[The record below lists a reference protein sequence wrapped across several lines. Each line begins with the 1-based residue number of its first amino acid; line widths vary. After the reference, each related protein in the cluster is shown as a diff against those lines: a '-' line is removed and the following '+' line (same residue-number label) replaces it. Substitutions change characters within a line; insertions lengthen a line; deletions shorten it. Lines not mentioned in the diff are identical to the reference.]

1 MTLSMMRFNRFLC
14 LLMLLAVCC
23 PSRADAGTAEA
34 KWVFVGF
41 TKYRDALFIDMNRL
55 TREADRQ
62 AQVWSRITPAERSK
76 YYKQIQRDLKKI
88 NKTSPE
94 FRYVETLNEMNC
106 RSRQIRYLEVIYF
119 SREGQVIH
127 ATRDDRPSWRSVY
140 SGSLWDSL
148 LGNVCDQK
156 GGI

>member
-1 MTLSMMRFNRFLC
+1 MMRLNSLLC

-55 TREADRQ
+55 TREADQRV
-62 AQVWSRITPAERSK
+62 QVWSRITPAERSK
-76 YYKQIQRDLKKI
+76 YYKQIRWDLKKV
-88 NKTSPE
+88 NKTSRE
-94 FRYVETLNEMNC
+94 FRYVETLNETNC

-119 SREGQVIH
+119 NRDGQVIH
-127 ATRDDRPSWRSVY
+127 ATRDDRPSWRSVH

-148 LGNVCDQK
+148 LGNVCSEK

>member
-1 MTLSMMRFNRFLC
+1 MMRFNCFLC
-14 LLMLLAVCC
+14 LLMLLVVFC
-23 PSRADAGTAEA
+23 PSRVDAETTGA

-55 TREADRQ
+55 TREADRRV
-62 AQVWSRITPAERSK
+62 QVWSRITPAERSK

-88 NKTSPE
+88 EKTSPE

-119 SREGQVIH
+119 SWDGQVIH

-148 LGNVCDQK
+148 LGNVCNEK
-156 GGI
+156 MGI

>member
-1 MTLSMMRFNRFLC
+1 MMRFNCFLC

-34 KWVFVGF
+34 NWVFVGF

-55 TREADRQ
+55 TREADQR

-76 YYKQIQRDLKKI
+76 YYRQIRWDLKKI
-88 NKTSPE
+88 NKMSPE
-94 FRYVETLNEMNC
+94 FRYVETLNETNC

-119 SREGQVIH
+119 NRDGQVIH
-127 ATRDDRPSWRSVY
+127 ATRDDRPSWRSVH

-148 LGNVCDQK
+148 LGNVCEQK